1 MQTES
6 SPSIFLRDD
15 FASTSLAETCFTA
28 PWLFQKPTILPQY
41 RLPLTA
47 PSCERFLYSDLSG
60 TKERLSLVFFLV
72 KSNCLSS
79 VSLQGILPRCGELMI
94 LCRPYQPQAW
104 ETIET
109 KLIQP
114 LEACL
119 PSWLALPEEKVGSV
133 ERLQLQVV
141 QDLLDRIREA
151 REAQAS

>member
-47 PSCERFLYSDLSG
+47 PSCERFLHSDLSG

-79 VSLQGILPRCGELMI
+79 
-94 LCRPYQPQAW
+94 PQAW